1 MKHGV
6 LIVDDKEKLC
16 TSLQQNFEHVGYD
29 CSYALTSAAA
39 FKMLAAK
46 PARVVLLDVALGS
59 ESGVEVLK
67 SILKRHPTIPVIM
80 ITGYGTIET
89 AVQSIKLGAYDYV
102 QKPLD
107 FNKLLRIVENAI
119 KLSVLHEENLKIK
132 SRIKEF
138 FPKTITHNGRM
149 LDLISKA
156 ERLASTD
163 LPVLITGESGT
174 GKEHMAEFIHNRSS
188 RSSHGMLSINCAAF
202 PEHLLD
208 NELFGHERGA
218 FTGADARFVG
228 LFEKADKTTLF
239 LDEIG
244 DMQVPTQAKILRT
257 LQNKEIRRIGS
268 NETIIVDVR
277 FIAATNKSIESL
289 IQEKRF
295 REDLS
300 YRLNTAVIHI
310 PPLRERKED
319 VPLLVDYLMA
329 EFCRGN
335 DIPVKTLSPEVH
347 DLFMSYPWPGNIREL
362 KNVTSYAAAISHDE
376 VVGIGDLPPSF
387 SEVHREELQYGP
399 LEESERTI
407 IVKTL
412 QKVAYNKKEAAELLR
427 ISRKTLYNKLSQYGI
442 LTPPR

>member
-16 TSLQQNFEHVGYD
+16 TSLLQNFEHVGYE
-29 CSYALTSAAA
+29 CSYALTSADA
-39 FKMLAAK
+39 FRSLVDT
-46 PARVVLLDVALGS
+46 PVQVVLLDVALGS
-59 ESGVEVLK
+59 ESGVDVLK
-67 SILKRHPTIPVIM
+67 AITKRHPTIPVVM

-119 KLSVLHEENLKIK
+119 KLSALREENVKIK
-132 SRIKEF
+132 NRIKDF
-138 FPKTITHNGRM
+138 YPKTITRNSRM
-149 LDLISKA
+149 LDLKSKA

-174 GKEHMAEFIHNRSS
+174 GKEHMAEFIHNSSS
-188 RSSHGMLSINCAAF
+188 RSAHGMLSINCAAF

-218 FTGADARFVG
+218 FTGADSRFVG
-228 LFEKADKTTLF
+228 LFEKADKSTLF

-244 DMQVPTQAKILRT
+244 DMQMPTQAKILRT
-257 LQNKEIRRIGS
+257 LQNNEIRRIGS
-268 NETIIVDVR
+268 NETTIVDVR
-277 FIAATNKSIESL
+277 FIAATNKSIQDL

-295 REDLS
+295 REDLY

-319 VPLLVDYLMA
+319 IPLLVDHLMA

-335 DIPVKTLSPEVH
+335 DIPIKTLSSEVH
-347 DLFMSYPWPGNIREL
+347 DIFMSYNWPGNIREL
-362 KNVTSYAAAISHDE
+362 KNVVSYAAAISHDE
-376 VVGIGDLPPSF
+376 VVGAGDLPPSF
-387 SEVHREELQYGP
+387 DDLHREELAYSP

-412 QKVAYNKKEAAELLR
+412 QKVAYNKKEAAGLLR